1 MSRARSRPGGG
12 DPRSGRRRVSA
23 LLVCAWLAGGCAAS
37 QPGSEAPEATVAPLV
52 SRAERAASRGD
63 YATAIAAYREAIE
76 LTPWNT
82 RLERALVAAYVGRAA
97 HPSELGEAGLRA
109 SEADLRRAL
118 EIAPDDPEVRHN
130 LGVVLLDRSS
140 RETDPQARDAIRA
153 DAHQYAPDLVEN
165 TPRVWVALERRLD
178 LAYELLER
186 GQLEAGLERL
196 ERLHQD
202 HPERADATRLLAQ
215 ARVRHGSHLSRKQLH
230 SRAGASLDAAVALYR
245 DLLPCDGSRCAADEL
260 RTAPYTRIVA
270 GLSAESPDEV
280 RSALADAE
288 RAGLDFPQLRRA
300 LRELEETPR

>member
-1 MSRARSRPGGG
+1 M
-12 DPRSGRRRVSA
+12 
-23 LLVCAWLAGGCAAS
+23 
-37 QPGSEAPEATVAPLV
+37 APLV

-97 HPSELGEAGLRA
+97 HPSELGEAGRRA

-130 LGVVLLDRSS
+130 LGVVLLDRAM
-140 RETDPQARDAIRA
+140 REMDPQASAAIWA
-153 DAHQYAPDLVEN
+153 DAHSYAPELVET
-165 TPRVWVALERRLD
+165 TPRVSLVLERRLD

-196 ERLHQD
+196 ERLHQE

-215 ARVRHGSHLSRKQLH
+215 ARVRHGSRLASQQLH
-230 SRAGASLDAAVALYR
+230 SRAGASLDAAVALYA
-245 DLLPCDGSRCAADEL
+245 DLLPCDGRRCASNEL
-260 RTAPYTRIVA
+260 RTAHHNRIVA
-270 GLSAESPDEV
+270 WLSAESPDEV
-280 RSALADAE
+280 RSSLADAE